1 MSADPTLPAAGSPLT
16 RRGLLAALLGL
27 AAGGAGVIAAASPAE
42 ARRRWGAP
50 PGWSRGRKRG
60 WRKRGGPKWRW

>member
-1 MSADPTLPAAGSPLT
+1 MTALQALT
-16 RRGLLAALLGL
+16 PETSVNRRGLLAAVLG
-27 AAGGAGVIAAASPAE
+27 AAVAGVAAVAPQPAE
-42 ARRRWGAP
+42 ARRWGAP

>member
-1 MSADPTLPAAGSPLT
+1 MTTIAPEPKLT
-16 RRGLLAALLGL
+16 RRGLFMALAAACGAALL
-27 AAGGAGVIAAASPAE
+27 AAPAPAE
-42 ARRRWGAP
+42 ARPWGVP